1 MSETTTAPARVW
13 SQPCQ
18 WCGHACSVTDDW
30 CPDCGHRAHSPRLY
44 CDCGRKG
51 CMKRDPSLDYKR
63 EVDARAS
70 ETPAMSD
77 EQLAEAKRLLD
88 EAQQRAT
95 EKREDRH

>member
-1 MSETTTAPARVW
+1 
-13 SQPCQ
+13 
-18 WCGHACSVTDDW
+18 
-30 CPDCGHRAHSPRLY
+30 
-44 CDCGRKG
+44 
-51 CMKRDPSLDYKR
+51 MKRDPSLDYKR